1 MKTLIVYY
9 SGSGSNKA
17 LAENLAGRM
26 NANVEE
32 IKGGPGMAGI
42 GRMVN
47 VFEAFL
53 GLGSGIGKP
62 EHDPGGY
69 DLFVLVS
76 PVYAMGIPPQVRGY
90 LNRFRGKI
98 KRMAI
103 ASVSGSGKNPKAID
117 GMEKLAGGKALAV
130 LELKAAE
137 DKSGGKKK
145 AFPKLTAKDLEEQE
159 YKAKIDAFVE
169 AIRKGF

>member
-17 LAENLAGRM
+17 LAENLASRL
-26 NANVEE
+26 NADIEG
-32 IKGGPGMAGI
+32 IKGGSMEGF

-47 VFEAFL
+47 VFKAFI
-53 GLGSGIGKP
+53 GLGSRIGKP
-62 EHDPGGY
+62 KYDPGSY
-69 DLFVLVS
+69 DLLVLVS

-98 KRMAI
+98 RNVAI
-103 ASVSGSGKNPKAID
+103 ASVSGSGNNPKAIG
-117 GMEKLAGGKALAV
+117 GMEKLAGRKAAAV

-137 DKSGGKKK
+137 DKSGGEKK
-145 AFPKLTAKDLEEQE
+145 AFPKLTAKDLEKQE
-159 YKAKIDAFVE
+159 YGAKIDAFVE
-169 AIRKGF
+169 AVRKGF